1 MVFTT
6 YEIDMSN
13 HYTDILQEDLMDEFY
28 DDVDLCRDWL
38 YSKGVVTSGLSDTE
52 LCDLFVEYSLAAMQ

>member
-1 MVFTT
+1 
-6 YEIDMSN
+6 MSN
-13 HYTDILQEDLMDEFY
+13 HYTVIVQEDLMDEFY

-52 LCDLFVEYSLAAMQ
+52 LCDLFVEYSLAEMR